1 MLISFFSNFTS
12 TFDHFSI
19 FANKSVFHYTYKY
32 FLYILGNITSGR
44 NDVEFEAQTKCV
56 DSTQIQSCLLTLKK
70 EEKKKLL
77 FCKKKSTEK
86 QFMLHN

>member
-19 FANKSVFHYTYKY
+19 FANKPVFHYTYKY

-70 EEKKKLL
+70 RRKKETAILQ
-77 FCKKKSTEK
+77 KKVYRKAIYVT
-86 QFMLHN
+86 